1 MIVARNNVQRLLHR
15 AIKIICNRVIHGF
28 ESVCRYLSYTLDLL
42 SKRKIKRPLK
52 AKIVASLK

>member
-28 ESVCRYLSYTLDLL
+28 ESVCRYFSYTLDLL

-52 AKIVASLK
+52 AKMVASLK